1 MGAIRASR
9 SRFKEKAM
17 LDSDYAHAEVPK
29 AQPEM
34 PVRVFLNSQLI
45 AALRQHAR
53 PIVIEDQVLA
63 RPFVRLLRAR
73 DLRLG
78 TVGALL
84 AERISY
90 AINRYYGA
98 DIEAHWYIGQYVLPG
113 SVQRIILKPKAL
125 RLRTLGIRY
134 RRVLRGIVSRP
145 RSSD

>member
-1 MGAIRASR
+1 
-9 SRFKEKAM
+9 M

-78 TVGALL
+78 TVM
-84 AERISY
+84 
-90 AINRYYGA
+90 
-98 DIEAHWYIGQYVLPG
+98 H
-113 SVQRIILKPKAL
+113 
-125 RLRTLGIRY
+125 
-134 RRVLRGIVSRP
+134 
-145 RSSD
+145 SS

>member
-1 MGAIRASR
+1 
-9 SRFKEKAM
+9 M

-84 AERISY
+84 AERIS
-90 AINRYYGA
+90 
-98 DIEAHWYIGQYVLPG
+98 QPVLWG
-113 SVQRIILKPKAL
+113 
-125 RLRTLGIRY
+125 RY
-134 RRVLRGIVSRP
+134 RGALVHRAIRPAGQRATNHPEAEGPSASYAGHKRIGVFFEVSSVERP
-145 RSSD
+145 TSYGRSCTLAIR

>member
-1 MGAIRASR
+1 
-9 SRFKEKAM
+9 M

-84 AERISY
+84 AERIFMRST
-90 AINRYYGA
+90 GTM
-98 DIEAHWYIGQYVLPG
+98 GL
-113 SVQRIILKPKAL
+113 IL
-125 RLRTLGIRY
+125 RRTGTSGNTSCRAACNE
-134 RRVLRGIVSRP
+134 
-145 RSSD
+145 SS

>member
-1 MGAIRASR
+1 MRDFHGG
-9 SRFKEKAM
+9 
-17 LDSDYAHAEVPK
+17 HT
-29 AQPEM
+29 
-34 PVRVFLNSQLI
+34 
-45 AALRQHAR
+45 
-53 PIVIEDQVLA
+53 
-63 RPFVRLLRAR
+63 FVRLLRAR

-125 RLRTLGIRY
+125 PLRTLGISVSACSSRY
-134 RRVLRGIVSRP
+134 RQ
-145 RSSD
+145 SSDRLPTAGPVRSLSARAITAL

>member
-1 MGAIRASR
+1 
-9 SRFKEKAM
+9 M

-29 AQPEM
+29 APPEM
-34 PVRVFLNSQLI
+34 PVRVILNSQLI

-73 DLRLG
+73 DSRLG

-84 AERISY
+84 AERISH

-98 DIEAHWYIGQYVLPG
+98 DIEAHWYIGQLRPAGQRVGSAPG
-113 SVQRIILKPKAL
+113 VFLFGWADSRRQGTSWLVSLGNQAGEGRGKSRLGL
-125 RLRTLGIRY
+125 RL
-134 RRVLRGIVSRP
+134 
-145 RSSD
+145 

>member
-1 MGAIRASR
+1 M
-9 SRFKEKAM
+9 
-17 LDSDYAHAEVPK
+17 DSDYVPREVPK

-78 TVGALL
+78 MVGALL
-84 AERISY
+84 ELKGISY

-98 DIEAHWYIGQYVLPG
+98 DIEAHWSLAPPSAEPIED
-113 SVQRIILKPKAL
+113 IAM
-125 RLRTLGIRY
+125 
-134 RRVLRGIVSRP
+134 P
-145 RSSD
+145 RSRIEARSVRRCARLSTRTAAAP